1 MRVGVDGMGKNGKYN
16 EMDLSMLCHQY
27 SLVLK
32 SGIHPVEGIPLI
44 SEDTKNPSLKKA
56 LDRISVD
63 VVHGMPLYKA
73 FEGTKCFP
81 AYMIAMI
88 RVGEQTGMLETV
100 MDGLSSFY
108 ENQSDI
114 RKKIR
119 SAVSY
124 PIILAVLILGV
135 IALISIKVIPMF
147 VDILTSLGGQIPS
160 QVGFFMALGG
170 AFQNGLIYI
179 IAIIFIIFV
188 GAFLLVR
195 LPKFRFF
202 IDKLKLNNPVTGN
215 TYRKITA
222 SRFSGALSLTL
233 KNGLNIME
241 GFTIVSGV
249 LDNQYVAIKAKEAS
263 KAVTAGKSFSES
275 IQDTGIFPALFTRLV
290 KTGEKTGNLD
300 AMMDKISHTY
310 QEEVDASLRRIVSY
324 IEPVCVTVLS
334 LILAGVLLSVI
345 LPLISIMSSI
355 G

>member
-1 MRVGVDGMGKNGKYN
+1 MGKNGKYN
-16 EMDLSMLCHQY
+16 EMDISMLCHQY

-44 SEDTKNPSLKKA
+44 SEDTKNSSLKKA
-56 LDRISVD
+56 LDYISAEVT
-63 VVHGMPLYKA
+63 HGRSLYKA
-73 FEGTKCFP
+73 FEETKCFP
-81 AYMIAMI
+81 AYMVAMI

-100 MDGLSSFY
+100 MEGLSRYY

-124 PIILAVLILGV
+124 PVVLAVLMLGV

-147 VDILTSLGGQIPS
+147 VDILTSMGGQIPS
-160 QVGFFMALGG
+160 QVNLFMALGG
-170 AFQNGLIYI
+170 ALKNGLFYV
-179 IAIIFIIFV
+179 IATILILFT
-188 GAFLLVR
+188 GALLLFR
-195 LPKFRFF
+195 LPKLRFF
-202 IDKLKLNNPVTGN
+202 IDKLKMNNPISGN

-233 KNGLNIME
+233 KNGMSIME
-241 GFTIVSGV
+241 GFTVVSGV
-249 LDNQYVAIKAKEAS
+249 LDNKYVALKAKEAAR
-263 KAVTAGKSFSES
+263 AVTAGKTFSES
-275 IQDTGIFPALFTRLV
+275 IQGTGLFPALFTRLV
-290 KTGEKTGNLD
+290 KTGEKTGSLD
-300 AMMDKISHTY
+300 DMMEKISQTY
-310 QEEVDASLRRIVSY
+310 REEVDNSLRRIISY